1 MRAYIFWFVGGA
13 VVCALVLRG
22 FRAKWRMQQR
32 LRHYQASSTAATVAA
47 EGENGQR
54 CDGSHFSGRPVCN
67 ACHTKM
73 YGAARKQESER
84 PEAAPNISSLSSASA
99 AAAAASVTAAL
110 ASQTEPVFR
119 SIERSRRLRP
129 NNPPLQECSMLMF
142 WKQ

>member
-54 CDGSHFSGRPVCN
+54 CDGSHFSMDGGPPGVQCLSYQNVR
-67 ACHTKM
+67 
-73 YGAARKQESER
+73 R
-84 PEAAPNISSLSSASA
+84 SS
-99 AAAAASVTAAL
+99 
-110 ASQTEPVFR
+110 
-119 SIERSRRLRP
+119 
-129 NNPPLQECSMLMF
+129 
-142 WKQ
+142 